1 MLCVKLLKVPPGH
14 GCRSGLFVSD
24 SVLHCAETGGY
35 KEKVIN
41 HRDEKVNPGLSLL
54 TFDGRGSLGVS

>member
-54 TFDGRGSLGVS
+54 T